1 MADNCGSDGIYAM
14 IALDESV
21 SPSYAS
27 YNAASPCYPL
37 LQEGTSL
44 MQIIDHVNT
53 AGLNGETEEDVEQTR
68 EGFQRVEGDISLAA
82 TPNTIHKFMPFIT
95 GMAWNGSS
103 KTWPVKALWPFWHA
117 IVHKD
122 AQIYEYQ
129 SLHAT
134 KFVLS
139 SSSGEMTKFIVSVMG
154 KKRGSLQTTWPANLI
169 PDQLPPYMHADME
182 FKVNNTTVYTTRNF
196 TLSHD
201 KNIGPRY
208 FDKNEPCG
216 FKRNGKASTPLSIA
230 IPHTSAAVSALLNAA
245 KPPAYLAVRVTL
257 THPNTTMSTIFDMPG
272 WQIPPKDPAATSGE
286 ILLQLDGFCRR
297 TPDGSGGRLPSFTVT
312 NDNV

>member
-14 IALDESV
+14 IALDESA
-21 SPSYAS
+21 SPAYANYS
-27 YNAASPCYPL
+27 AASPCFPL
-37 LQEGTSL
+37 LQEGSSL
-44 MQIIDHVNT
+44 VQIIDHVNT

-68 EGFQRVEGDISLAA
+68 QGFQRVEGDISLAA
-82 TPNTIHKFMPFIT
+82 TPNTIQRFMPYIT
-95 GMAWNGSS
+95 GMAWATN
-103 KTWPVKALWPFWHA
+103 KTFPVKPLYPFWHA

-129 SLHAT
+129 SLQAT

-139 SSSGEMTKFIVSVMG
+139 SASGEMMKFVVSVLG
-154 KKRGSLQTTWPANLI
+154 KKRGSLQTTWPSNLQ
-169 PDQLPPYMHADME
+169 PDQLSPYMHADLE

-196 TLSHD
+196 TLTHD
-201 KNIGPRY
+201 KNMGPRY

-216 FKRNGKASTPLSIA
+216 FKRNGKATTSLSISV
-230 IPHTSAAVSALLNAA
+230 PHTAANVSALLNAA
-245 KPPAYLAVRVTL
+245 APPAYLSVKITL
-257 THPNTTMSTIFDMPG
+257 THPNGTMSTIFEMPG
-272 WQIPPKDPAATSGE
+272 WQIPPKDPGVSAGE

-297 TPDGSGGRLPSFTVT
+297 TPDGAGGRTASFIVT